1 MIRPE
6 VRALARRWADPA
18 AGAALA
24 GLGLWL
30 VLGGGWLT
38 AALGVA
44 LAALG
49 AGWLVLALRR
59 RRFAADPGAP
69 GIVEIDEGRVRY
81 LHPVL
86 PGEISLDDLAELH
99 LAHFRGRRVWRM
111 VDTGGRGLVVPLDAA
126 GAPALFDAF
135 AALPGLDTAALVA
148 ALAPQGAGAGPARG
162 LAPALDDRAVWVRR
176 GAAVISFRDRT
187 GGRA

>member
-6 VRALARRWADPA
+6 VLALARRWADPA
-18 AGAALA
+18 AGAVLA
-24 GLGLWL
+24 AMGLWL
-30 VLGGGWLT
+30 ALRGGWLAVALG
-38 AALGVA
+38 AALG
-44 LAALG
+44 ALG

-59 RRFAADPGAP
+59 LRFAADPGAP

-81 LHPVL
+81 LHPL
-86 PGEISLDDLAELH
+86 RPGEISLDDLAELH

-111 VDTGGRGLVVPLDAA
+111 VDTAGRGLVVPLDAA

-135 AALPGLDTAALVA
+135 AALPGLNTADLVA
-148 ALAPQGAGAGPARG
+148 ALAPQAGGPG

-176 GAAVISFRDRT
+176 GAAVISFRDRN